1 MDITRACSVEF
12 WLCHPSENVR
22 RSYSIITIQAHT
34 NPTPETDGYID
45 NPTQKGWL
53 TAILEL
59 GAWFGAVMSG
69 FVAEAASRKYG
80 ILIATAVFIVGVVVQ
95 ITAIAGGHNEILA
108 GRFIT

>member
-1 MDITRACSVEF
+1 LHLHGV
-12 WLCHPSENVR
+12 
-22 RSYSIITIQAHT
+22 
-34 NPTPETDGYID
+34 ETDGYVD

-69 FVAEAASRKYG
+69 FVAEAMSRKYG
-80 ILIATAVFIVGVVVQ
+80 ILIATAIFIIGVVVQ
-95 ITAIAGGHNEILA
+95 ITAISGGHEEILA